1 MGFGGGRKAAP
12 EPKPEPE
19 VKPVAEKQDKT
30 ASRQAEQ
37 EAAALRARKRR
48 GGMRSLLSPAR
59 EEAQT
64 GLSNKLGG

>member
-1 MGFGGGRKAAP
+1 MGFGGRSKPAP

-19 VKPVAEKQDKT
+19 VVPADQKKDKT
-30 ASRQAEQ
+30 VARQAEQ
-37 EAAALRARKRR
+37 DAAALRARKRR